1 MPHFHGMTLQW
12 LGHAT
17 FHLQTAKG
25 TSILIDPWME
35 SNPAFPKGWKAPEK
49 IDLVLCSHGHGDH
62 MGDALSDRST
72 VSSDLH
78 RDV

>member
-1 MPHFHGMTLQW
+1 MPHFHGTTLQW

-35 SNPAFPKGWKAPEK
+35 SNPSFPKGLKGPEK

-62 MGDALSDRST
+62 MGDALSVDQRYHPTFVGS
-72 VSSDLH
+72 V
-78 RDV
+78 